1 MMPRYRASLL
11 LLMGEADTQSP
22 RSGICLEARRDQE
35 SGASIEWHVYPATTH
50 CWDRKQLDEGQ
61 INVRGHQVE
70 YLFQQS
76 VTGFRAEAF

>member
-11 LLMGEADTQSP
+11 LLMGEADTQWP

-50 CWDRKQLDEGQ
+50 CWDRKQLDGKSKSMSAATMSS
-61 INVRGHQVE
+61 I
-70 YLFQQS
+70 
-76 VTGFRAEAF
+76 GFNSR